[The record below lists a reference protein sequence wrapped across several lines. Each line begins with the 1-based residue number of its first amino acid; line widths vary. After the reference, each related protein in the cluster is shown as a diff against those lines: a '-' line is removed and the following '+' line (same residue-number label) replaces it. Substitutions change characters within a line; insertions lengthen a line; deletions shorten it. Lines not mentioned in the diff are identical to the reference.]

1 MHWNKDNFPPR
12 PTIEALIE
20 EKKKKIRYASTVVAM
35 HSGKDMEKAA
45 GFNRYA

>member
-1 MHWNKDNFPPR
+1 MHWNKDNSPPR

-35 HSGKDMEKAA
+35 QDMEEAA